1 MGRID
6 IVLPDDVEQKLRMEV
21 GRRMGVKRGNLT
33 DAITQAIED
42 WIKQEAYNNVK
53 GKK

>member
-6 IVLPDDVEQKLRMEV
+6 VILPDRLEKELRMEV

-33 DAITQAIED
+33 DAIKEAIEE
-42 WIKQEAYNNVK
+42 WIKR
-53 GKK
+53 GK